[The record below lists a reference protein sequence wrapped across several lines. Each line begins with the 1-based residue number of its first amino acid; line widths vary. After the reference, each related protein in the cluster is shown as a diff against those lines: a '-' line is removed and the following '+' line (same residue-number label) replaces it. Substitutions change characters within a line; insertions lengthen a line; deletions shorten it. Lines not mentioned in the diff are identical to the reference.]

1 LCWSRTSVL
10 TCGHP
15 SSSSCVTLALDISR
29 FPACLR
35 AVAMPGQRD
44 KEENAFASKEA
55 TANANLPSS
64 HQHARYDTITRR
76 CETAHVRQSWGS
88 LLLFIFAIHG
98 ASCTPTS
105 VEWSRLIDRYPA
117 PLISGARPGFSPG
130 RRVVA
135 LPVAAPRHLPDDAV
149 PPAPSVP
156 EAASETDAPSPF
168 RPRVPRTPRLPSHLY
183 YHKNH
188 HHQPSPPTKPPLT
201 PSIEK

>member
-1 LCWSRTSVL
+1 MSRWILLIDRRQPAPIRARAEPPPLSCSRWRCLLAAAATGG
-10 TCGHP
+10 TC
-15 SSSSCVTLALDISR
+15 L
-29 FPACLR
+29 
-35 AVAMPGQRD
+35 
-44 KEENAFASKEA
+44 
-55 TANANLPSS
+55 
-64 HQHARYDTITRR
+64 
-76 CETAHVRQSWGS
+76 
-88 LLLFIFAIHG
+88 AIHG

-135 LPVAAPRHLPDDAV
+135 LPVAAPRHLPDDVV

-168 RPRVPRTPRLPSHLY
+168 RPRVPRTPRASRLPSHLY

-188 HHQPSPPTKPPLT
+188 HHQPPPPTKPPLT

>member
-1 LCWSRTSVL
+1 MDTWSESMDPADRPKATRPHSRTSRAAAAVVL
-10 TCGHP
+10 TMAL
-15 SSSSCVTLALDISR
+15 LACCCRHRGD
-29 FPACLR
+29 
-35 AVAMPGQRD
+35 
-44 KEENAFASKEA
+44 
-55 TANANLPSS
+55 LPSYTWS
-64 HQHARYDTITRR
+64 FLY
-76 CETAHVRQSWGS
+76 S
-88 LLLFIFAIHG
+88 
-98 ASCTPTS
+98 TS

-117 PLISGARPGFSPG
+117 PLIGDARPGFSPG

-168 RPRVPRTPRLPSHLY
+168 RPRVPRTPRASRLPSHLY

-188 HHQPSPPTKPPLT
+188 HHQPPPPTKPPLT